1 MSTLTAGAPSRAI
14 ARFRRNRGAV
24 LGLALVVGLVVF
36 AVVGPWLLPS
46 PLTPDFDGGRG
57 PFGTPAAP
65 SRQHWLGTDTVFRD
79 VLSRLAHGGRL
90 SLEVACLATAVST
103 VLGAVVGIS
112 AGYFAGRR
120 VRLDVLVDGLV
131 VVVLGGAALFAVAGG
146 GLRDGA
152 VLSAALGFGA
162 GFCLRAVGWVRAL
175 LARRPPS
182 VSGLLD
188 LSLALT
194 ALFATGHPRR
204 VVALGLVSCA
214 ARGLDRRGG
223 VGRPPTV
230 DVDDALM
237 RVVDALLSFPFLLLA
252 MAIAA
257 AVDRTT
263 TATLFLLL
271 GLTAWTG
278 NARVVRSKTL
288 QIRNLDFVL
297 AAQALGASTPSV
309 LVRHVLPN
317 VAGVLVVLA
326 TSSVATM
333 IVAEAALSFLGLS
346 LPPPTP
352 SWGGMLDEA
361 RPYFALAPWLLAAPA
376 IAILLTV
383 LGFNLLGEGLRDALD
398 PKD

>member
-1 MSTLTAGAPSRAI
+1 MSPAPRGQRSRAVT
-14 ARFRRNRGAV
+14 RFLRNRGAV
-24 LGLALVVGLVVF
+24 LGLVLVTGLVVF
-36 AVVGPWLLPS
+36 SLVGPWLLPS

-57 PFGTPAAP
+57 PFGTPAGP

-103 VLGAVVGIS
+103 ILGAVVGIA

-120 VRLDVLVDGLV
+120 VRLDVLIDGLV
-131 VVVLGGAALFAVAGG
+131 ILVLGAAALLALFGG

-152 VLSAALGFGA
+152 MLGAALGFGA
-162 GFCLRAVGWVRAL
+162 AFVLRAVGWARAL
-175 LARRPPS
+175 VERRAPS
-182 VSGLLD
+182 ASGLVD
-188 LSLALT
+188 LALGVT
-194 ALFATGHPRR
+194 ALVSAGHPRR
-204 VVALGLVSCA
+204 VVLLGLASGVV
-214 ARGLDRRGG
+214 RGLDRRSDA
-223 VGRPPTV
+223 GRPPTI

-237 RVVDALLSFPFLLLA
+237 RAVDALLSFPFLLLA

-263 TATLFLLL
+263 MATLFLLL

-326 TSSVATM
+326 TGSVATM

-346 LPPPTP
+346 LPPPAP
-352 SWGGMLDEA
+352 SWGSMLDEA

-376 IAILLTV
+376 LAILLTV